1 MKRNP
6 PRGFTL
12 IELMVV
18 LAVIGILVAAALP
31 AYQDYTRR
39 ARMAEVITAASACRT
54 TVTEALQSASG
65 SLPASGAWGC
75 EATAPSRHVLAIETD
90 ATGAVRV
97 STNVV
102 PQGAIILKPFGAD
115 NQGLTATS
123 NGIARWDC
131 GPANT
136 DEALIKA
143 LPSSCR
149 VSGLSFG
156 G

>member
-54 TVTEALQSASG
+54 AVTEAVQSASG
-65 SLPASGAWGC
+65 SLPAAGAWGC
-75 EATAPSRHVLAIETD
+75 EVTAPSRHVLAIETD

-102 PQGAIILKPFGAD
+102 PQGAIIIKPFGAD
-115 NQGLTATS
+115 NQGLTAAS

-136 DEALIKA
+136 DEALNKA

-156 G
+156 V

>member
-1 MKRNP
+1 MKRNQ

-39 ARMAEVITAASACRT
+39 ARMAEVITAASVCRT
-54 TVTEALQSASG
+54 TITEAVQSASG
-65 SLPASGAWGC
+65 DLPLAGAWGC
-75 EATAPSRHVLAIETD
+75 EATDPSRYVQAIETD

-102 PQGAIILKPFGAD
+102 AQGAIILKPYGAD
-115 NQGLTATS
+115 NQGITAAS
-123 NGIARWDC
+123 GGIARWDC
-131 GPANT
+131 GPASP
-136 DEALIKA
+136 DEALNKA

>member
-1 MKRNP
+1 MKRNQ

-18 LAVIGILVAAALP
+18 LAIIGILVAAALP
-31 AYQDYTRR
+31 VYQDYMRR
-39 ARMAEVITAASACRT
+39 ARMAEVIAAASACRT
-54 TVTEALQSASG
+54 TITESVQSAAG
-65 SLPASGAWGC
+65 SLPAAGAWGC
-75 EATAPSRHVLAIETD
+75 EASAPSRHVQAIETD
-90 ATGAVRV
+90 ASGAVRV

-115 NQGLTATS
+115 NQAISASSGS
-123 NGIARWDC
+123 IARWDC
-131 GPANT
+131 GPASA

-149 VSGLSFG
+149 VGGLSFG
-156 G
+156 N

>member
-1 MKRNP
+1 MKRNES
-6 PRGFTL
+6 RGFTL

-39 ARMAEVITAASACRT
+39 ARMAEVVSAASACRT
-54 TVTEALQSASG
+54 TITEAVQTASG
-65 SLPASGAWGC
+65 SLPAAGAWGC
-75 EATAPSRHVLAIETD
+75 EATAPSRYVQAVETD
-90 ATGAVRV
+90 ASGAVRV
-97 STNVV
+97 KTPVV
-102 PQGAIILKPFGAD
+102 PEGAIILKPFGAN
-115 NQGLTATS
+115 NQAISASSGS
-123 NGIARWDC
+123 IVRWDC
-131 GPANT
+131 GPASA

-156 G
+156 N

>member
-1 MKRNP
+1 MS
-6 PRGFTL
+6 GA
-12 IELMVV
+12 V
-18 LAVIGILVAAALP
+18 LALAFGPDGLLYAGSRFSTADGVAA
-31 AYQDYTRR
+31 
-39 ARMAEVITAASACRT
+39 
-54 TVTEALQSASG
+54 
-65 SLPASGAWGC
+65 
-75 EATAPSRHVLAIETD
+75 
-90 ATGAVRV
+90 
-97 STNVV
+97 
-102 PQGAIILKPFGAD
+102 
-115 NQGLTATS
+115 

>member
-1 MKRNP
+1 MKRNQ

-18 LAVIGILVAAALP
+18 LAVVGILVAAALP

-39 ARMAEVITAASACRT
+39 ARMAEVISAASACRT
-54 TVTEALQSASG
+54 TITEAVQSASG
-65 SLPASGAWGC
+65 SLPAAGAWGC
-75 EATAPSRHVLAIETD
+75 EATAPSRYVLAIETD
-90 ATGAVRV
+90 ASGAVRV

-102 PQGAIILKPFGAD
+102 DQGAIILKPFSAD
-115 NQGLTATS
+115 NQAISASS

-131 GPANT
+131 GPAST
-136 DEALIKA
+136 DEALSKA

-149 VSGLSFG
+149 VTGLGFG
-156 G
+156 S

>member
-1 MKRNP
+1 MKRNQ

-39 ARMAEVITAASACRT
+39 ARMAEVINAASACRT
-54 TVTEALQSASG
+54 TITEAVQSASG
-65 SLPASGAWGC
+65 TLPAAGAWGC
-75 EATAPSRHVLAIETD
+75 EATAPSRYVLAIETD
-90 ATGAVRV
+90 ASGAVRV

-102 PQGAIILKPFGAD
+102 DQGAIILKPFGAD
-115 NQGLTATS
+115 NQAISASSG
-123 NGIARWDC
+123 GIARWDC
-131 GPANT
+131 GPAGT
-136 DEALIKA
+136 DEALNKA